1 MPIEIQIT
9 HAVQSLPIRLSTLHL
24 GLLCR
29 AQRWPSPKE
38 ASKLF
43 YDVCAWHFYRKGI
56 GMSVSHRYLVLIK
69 FH

>member
-1 MPIEIQIT
+1 VLGIFNYPITI
-9 HAVQSLPIRLSTLHL
+9 S
-24 GLLCR
+24 
-29 AQRWPSPKE
+29 RWPSPKE